1 MFHSRRMRG
10 AITEFESRCCSQYV
24 GTFSLMVIT
33 FGHVSFI
40 QYKFD
45 VKHFKYLKSDKCVL
59 FNT

>member
-1 MFHSRRMRG
+1 MRG

-24 GTFSLMVIT
+24 GTFSLTVIT